1 MNLYAGDNEGDDGPM
16 AEINTT
22 PLVDVML
29 VLLIIFLLTIPVVS
43 NSINIKLPTESGRQH
58 QNMADHIVM
67 TVDAAGTVYYNQ
79 TPISDPSQLLAQF
92 QTLALA
98 EPQPEIHI
106 RADAA
111 VPYAFVGVVVDLA
124 QQAGFAKVGL
134 ITEPGTELNTQ
145 VNTALNTPMGAAIST
160 SSSTSSSK

>member
-1 MNLYAGDNEGDDGPM
+1 MNLYAGNSSDVDDLM

-43 NSINIKLPTESGRQH
+43 NSVNIKLPSEAGRLH
-58 QNMADHIVM
+58 EARADHIVM

-92 QTLALA
+92 QTLSLA
-98 EPQPEIHI
+98 QPQPEIHI

-134 ITEPGTELNTQ
+134 ITEPNAPSAKQ
-145 VNTALNTPMGAAIST
+145 
-160 SSSTSSSK
+160 